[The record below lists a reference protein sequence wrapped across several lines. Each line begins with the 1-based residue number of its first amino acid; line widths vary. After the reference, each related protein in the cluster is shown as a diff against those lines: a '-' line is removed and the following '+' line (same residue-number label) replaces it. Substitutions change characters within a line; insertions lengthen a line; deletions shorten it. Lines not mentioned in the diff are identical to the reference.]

1 MAAQQQTSVLQ
12 RKTRAAR
19 EGSDSRVMSPAKALR
34 LSLAR
39 AADTLLGLALSVAT
53 IEQRRIEAA
62 EVEGELG
69 SGGLFMLL
77 DGANGA
83 RGALWVDPALMAGVI
98 EVQTIGQVLP
108 GPVRPRTATRTDAA
122 MVAPLA
128 DAMLAGLN
136 AEMGSGQAGYVPREF
151 RFGDR
156 VEDGRALA
164 LLLSEPELDLFRL
177 TVDLDHGARTGRL
190 DLLLPPAPIG
200 PPGGARGAR
209 QAGTSSQHAPDMAA
223 VALGAAVVLDVA
235 LARISLPLRAAMSLK
250 PGDRLYLPRDNLAA
264 AQLLGA
270 GGHAAAHGRLGQREG
285 WRALRLSGPVQKDA
299 APSGPATTDQ
309 ATPEPA
315 RIPAIASS
323 AD

>member
-69 SGGLFMLL
+69 SGGLFILL

-128 DAMLAGLN
+128 DAMLAGLD
-136 AEMGSGQAGYVPREF
+136 AEMGSAQAGYVPREF

-190 DLLLPPAPIG
+190 DLLLPPAPVG
-200 PPGGARGAR
+200 PPGTRRAR
-209 QAGTSSQHAPDMAA
+209 TSSQHAPDMAA

-235 LARISLPLRAAMSLK
+235 LARITLPLRAAMSLK

-270 GGHAAAHGRLGQREG
+270 GGHVAAHGRLGQREG